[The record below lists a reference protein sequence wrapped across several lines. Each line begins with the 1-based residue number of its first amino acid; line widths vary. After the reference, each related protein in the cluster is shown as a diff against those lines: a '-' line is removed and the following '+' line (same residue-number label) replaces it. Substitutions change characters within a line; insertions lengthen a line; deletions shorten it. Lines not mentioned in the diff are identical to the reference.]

1 MQDKLPSEMEAA
13 GREEACGQA
22 AKAPLHI
29 EEEGESNRGSIY
41 GTEAIRVLNLPMYE
55 INRYLV

>member
-29 EEEGESNRGSIY
+29 EEEGG
-41 GTEAIRVLNLPMYE
+41 GGAGPLNLGMGWDQAGLSLRE
-55 INRYLV
+55 ATWH